1 MVAAAA
7 LWVGAVGMTRVY
19 LGVHWFSDVV
29 AGWLVG
35 GAWLAICAAV
45 WSGGR
50 ARAARAPT
58 GANGALAP

>member
-1 MVAAAA
+1 M
-7 LWVGAVGMTRVY
+7 VGATRVL

-35 GAWLAICAAV
+35 GAWLAICAAA
-45 WSGGR
+45 WSWWR

-58 GANGALAP
+58 GANGANGALAP